1 MWEHILQQVFATTPL
16 EWMAFVFGL
25 TQVVLARLNLR
36 LNFVA
41 GLLSVLG
48 YTVVFMQA
56 HLYAESL
63 LNAYYTVISVWGW
76 WHWSRS
82 EEQEVAI
89 YGFKRAD
96 WVKSSV
102 LTMLLLAILYAWLS
116 CLTDSTLPLW
126 DAVVT
131 AFAWVGSLYLVYR
144 KLENWLFLTVSNL
157 VAIPVQ
163 WSKGLELTAL
173 LSVLFLVMGLMGY
186 FRWRKVLKATQ
197 HIT

>member
-16 EWMAFVFGL
+16 EWMAFVFGV

-63 LNAYYTVISVWGW
+63 LNSYYAVISVWGW

-82 EEQEVAI
+82 EEQEVTI